1 MIFILKGKTIF
12 VVFLFIVCFHVH
24 AQLCTGSLGDAVV
37 KIDFGTGTSSH
48 GTALGTGIT
57 SYTYTTADFPNDGSY
72 TIEKATNTPG
82 TWWTTTDH
90 TGGGYMMVVN
100 ASLSTTDYF
109 YKNTVTGLCPDTTYE
124 FAAWI
129 MNLLRSNDTSPPNI
143 TFTIESTS
151 GTILGTYNTGDIGL
165 SSSAVWKQ
173 YGFYFT
179 TPTGISTVVIR
190 MRNNKAGA
198 APGNDIAL
206 DDITFRACGP
216 TVTSSVQNNTN
227 TDLTICQGDTQSYTL
242 SGTVSSGY
250 SNPAYQ
256 WQVSNDSGST
266 WTDIAGANSLTYS
279 FVPASAVG
287 TYLYRMAVAQS
298 SNISSATCRVV
309 SNTISFKVNES
320 SIAPTFTTVQPTC
333 DVPTGTINIAATAN
347 TTYSID
353 GTNFQTSGVFSGLA
367 GGDYNITAK
376 LSSGCA
382 SNPVV
387 AHINSVA
394 SSSATPTYSVIQPV
408 ICSNPLGTI
417 TITSLDYEYSF
428 DNGTN
433 WSTNNSRSDLV
444 AGDYLIKTRNSSGCE
459 TTAVLVSILVP
470 PGYPP
475 TPTVSVIQPDC
486 VTATGTITI
495 SDSAAS
501 YSFDNG
507 ENWITSNSRNDLVP
521 NVYKVLIKNNLGC
534 VSLVANEVE
543 IKAYINQE
551 PLVTGTSPQ
560 TFCVQQK
567 AVLNNIAV
575 NGQNVKWYDALTN
588 GNLLPNTTILESK
601 TYYVSQTI
609 SICESERIPI
619 VINIQNT
626 ATPSGDSYQNFCT
639 SQKPTIGNL
648 VPQGA
653 NVVWYDNATN
663 GAILPSTTSLI
674 NGATY
679 YASQT
684 INGCE
689 SVNRLAVSV
698 SIVAPTL
705 SFNNVSANVCDES
718 NDGAEIINLT
728 SYNAEITSC
737 SSCIFSYYT
746 SLIGA
751 ENQTAANQINNV
763 SNYNLTSGTTIIY
776 VRIDS
781 SDKCFQIAELN
792 LTLMSVPVISISDVV
807 SLCQNNDVEV
817 HAGAGFDSYL
827 WSNGATSE
835 SIVIANEGNYSVTVT
850 QNHDNVICSSTKDF
864 QVKLS
869 NSATIQNLVVQ
880 DWTDSENV
888 IEVQLADASLGN
900 YEYSIDGNA
909 YQDSNIFSGL
919 ATGDYVV
926 YVRDKN
932 GCGTV
937 NQEVFLLNYPKFFT
951 PNQDGYND
959 TWGIKFSETEPTIN
973 TKIFDRYGKFLK
985 ELNAYTSWDGTF
997 NGKELPSTDYW
1008 FVVTRANGKIY
1019 KGHFT
1024 LKR

>member
-1 MIFILKGKTIF
+1 M
-12 VVFLFIVCFHVH
+12 H

-57 SYTYTTADFPNDGSY
+57 SYTWTTADFPNDGSY
-72 TIEKATNTPG
+72 TIEKTTNTPG

-143 TFTIESTS
+143 TFTIESTT
-151 GTILGTYNTGDIGL
+151 GTILGTYNTGDIAL
-165 SSSAVWKQ
+165 NSSAVWKQ

-216 TVTSSVQNNTN
+216 TVTSAIQNNTN
-227 TDLTICQGDTQSYTL
+227 TNLTICQGDTQSYTL
-242 SGTVSSGY
+242 TGTVSSGY

-256 WQVSNDSGST
+256 WQVSSDNGTT
-266 WTDIAGANSLTYS
+266 WSDISGANALTYT
-279 FVPASAVG
+279 FVPNSTAG

-309 SNTISFKVNES
+309 SNMISFKVNES
-320 SIAPTFTTVQPTC
+320 STAPTFTILQPTC
-333 DVPTGTINIAATAN
+333 DVPTGTITITTTAN

-353 GTNFQTSGVFSGLA
+353 GTNYQVSGIFSGLA
-367 GGDYNITAK
+367 GGDYNVTSK
-376 LSSGCA
+376 LNTGCA
-382 SNPVV
+382 STPVI

-394 SSSATPTYSVIQPV
+394 SSSATPTFSVIQPV

-417 TITSLDYEYSF
+417 TITSSDYEYSF
-428 DNGTN
+428 DNGVT
-433 WSTNNSRSDLV
+433 WSTSNIKSGLE
-444 AGDYLIKTRNSSGCE
+444 AGDYWIKTRNSSNCE
-459 TTAVLVSILVP
+459 TTAVSVSILVP

-475 TPTVSVIQPDC
+475 TPTVSVVQPDC
-486 VTATGTITI
+486 ISATGTITI
-495 SDSAAS
+495 SDAATA

-507 ENWITSNSRNDLVP
+507 VTWQVSNSKSNLVP
-521 NVYKVLIKNNLGC
+521 GNYKVFIKNNLGC
-534 VSLVANEVE
+534 ISLVPNEVE
-543 IKAYINQE
+543 IKAYVNQE
-551 PLVTGTSPQ
+551 PLVTAVSPQ
-560 TFCVQQK
+560 LFCVQQN
-567 AVLNNIAV
+567 ATLNDV
-575 NGQNVKWYDALTN
+575 SVTGQNIKWYDAPAN
-588 GNLLPNTTILESK
+588 GNLLPNSTLLESK
-601 TYYVSQTI
+601 TYYASQTI
-609 SICESERIPI
+609 AVCESERIPV
-619 VINIQNT
+619 VITIQSTPAPTGDVQQDFCTTQKPAIANLT
-626 ATPSGDSYQNFCT
+626 ATGT
-639 SQKPTIGNL
+639 
-648 VPQGA
+648 
-653 NVVWYDNATN
+653 NVVWYDNASN
-663 GAILPSTTSLI
+663 GTILSSTTSLI

-689 SVNRLAVSV
+689 SVSRLAVSV
-698 SIVAPTL
+698 SIVAPSL
-705 SFNNVSANVCDES
+705 LFNNVSANVCDEL
-718 NDGAEIINLT
+718 NDGSEIIDLT
-728 SYNAEITSC
+728 NYNSRIAGC
-737 SSCIFSYYT
+737 SSCTFTYYT
-746 SLIGA
+746 TLTAA
-751 ENQTAANQINNV
+751 EDQIAANQITDAT
-763 SNYNLTSGTTIIY
+763 NYNLSAGTTLIY

-781 SDKCFQIAELN
+781 NDKCYQIAELN
-792 LTLMSVPVISISDVV
+792 LTLVNVPVISISDIV
-807 SLCQNNDVEV
+807 SLCQNKDVEV
-817 HAGAGFDSYL
+817 NAGSGFDSYL
-827 WSNGATSE
+827 WSTGASTE
-835 SIVIANEGNYSVTVT
+835 SITITEAGAYSVTVT
-850 QNHDNVICSSTKDF
+850 QNHGDVICSSTKDF

-869 NSATIQNLVVQ
+869 NSATIQNLAVK
-880 DWTDSENV
+880 DWTDTDNV
-888 IEVQLADASLGN
+888 IEVELTDASLGD
-900 YEYSIDGNA
+900 YEYSIDGNT
-909 YQDSNIFSGL
+909 YQDSNVFSGL
-919 ATGDYVV
+919 ATGDYIV

-951 PNQDGYND
+951 PNEDGYND
-959 TWGIKFSETEPTIN
+959 TWGIKFSETEPEIN
-973 TKIFDRYGKFLK
+973 TKIFDRYGKFIK
-985 ELNAYTSWDGTF
+985 ELNAYTNWDGKL
-997 NGKELPSTDYW
+997 NGRELPATDYW
-1008 FVVTRANGKIY
+1008 FVVKRANGKIY

>member
-1 MIFILKGKTIF
+1 M
-12 VVFLFIVCFHVH
+12 H

-72 TIEKATNTPG
+72 TIEKTTNTPG

-165 SSSAVWKQ
+165 SSSAIWKQ

-206 DDITFRACGP
+206 DDITFRACGL

-227 TDLTICQGDTQSYTL
+227 TNLTICQGDTQSYTL
-242 SGTVSSGY
+242 AGTVSSGY

-256 WQVSNDSGST
+256 WQVSSDNGTT
-266 WTDIAGANSLTYS
+266 WIDISGANALTYT
-279 FVPASAVG
+279 FVPNSTAG

-298 SNISSATCRVV
+298 SNISSTTCRVV
-309 SNTISFKVNES
+309 SNTISFKINES
-320 SIAPTFTTVQPTC
+320 SIAPVFTTVQPTC
-333 DVPTGTINIAATAN
+333 DVPSGTIIIATTAN
-347 TTYSID
+347 TAYSID
-353 GTNFQTSGVFSGLA
+353 GTNYQTSGIFSGLS
-367 GGDYNITAK
+367 GGDYKVTTK
-376 LSSGCA
+376 LNTGCA
-382 SNPVV
+382 STPVV

-394 SSSATPTYSVIQPV
+394 SSNATPSFSVTQPV

-417 TITSLDYEYSF
+417 TITSIDYEYSF
-428 DNGTN
+428 DNGTT
-433 WSTNNSRSDLV
+433 WSTSNYKTGLE
-444 AGDYLIKTRNSSGCE
+444 AGDYQIKTRNSSNCE

-475 TPTVSVIQPDC
+475 TPAVSIVQPDC
-486 VTATGTITI
+486 ISATGTITI
-495 SDSAAS
+495 SDSASA

-507 ENWITSNSRNDLVP
+507 LTWGVSNSKNNLVP
-521 NVYKVLIKNNLGC
+521 GIYKVLIKNNLGC
-534 VSLVANEVE
+534 ISLLPNEVE

-551 PLVTGTSPQ
+551 PLVTAVSPQ
-560 TFCVQQK
+560 LFCVQQN
-567 AVLNNIAV
+567 ATLSDVSV
-575 NGQNVKWYDALTN
+575 TGQNIKWYDAQTN
-588 GNLLPNTTILESK
+588 GNLLPNTTILQNK
-601 TYYVSQTI
+601 TYYASQTI
-609 SICESERIPI
+609 AVCESERTPI
-619 VINIQNT
+619 AINIQNT
-626 ATPSGDSYQNFCT
+626 PAPTGDLQQDFCT
-639 SQKPTIGNL
+639 TQKPTIANL
-648 VPQGA
+648 TVAGT
-653 NVVWYDNATN
+653 NIVWYDTVSN
-663 GAILPSTTSLI
+663 GVVLSSSTSLT

-689 SVNRLAVSV
+689 SVSRLTVSV
-698 SIVAPTL
+698 SIVAPSL
-705 SFNNVSANVCDES
+705 LFNNILVNVCDELNNGS
-718 NDGAEIINLT
+718 EVISLK
-728 SYNAEITSC
+728 SYNNQIAEC
-737 SSCIFSYYT
+737 SSCTFTYYT
-746 SLIGA
+746 TLSGA
-751 ENQTAANQINNV
+751 ENQTVSNQITDE
-763 SNYNLTSGTTIIY
+763 TSYTLSAGTTLIY

-781 SDKCFQIAELN
+781 NDKCYQIAELN
-792 LTLMSVPVISISDVV
+792 LTLVNVPIIVISDVV
-807 SLCQNNDVEV
+807 SLCQNKEVEV
-817 HAGAGFDSYL
+817 HAGSGFESYL
-827 WSNGATSE
+827 WSTQATTE
-835 SIVIANEGNYSVTVT
+835 SIIITEAGSYSVMVT
-850 QNHDNVICSSTKDF
+850 QNHGGVICSSTKDF

-869 NSATIQNLVVQ
+869 NTATIKNLAVK
-880 DWTDSENV
+880 DWTDADNS
-888 IEVQLADASLGN
+888 IEVELADTSLGN
-900 YEYSIDGNA
+900 YEYSIDGNT
-909 YQDSNIFSGL
+909 YQDNNIFSGL
-919 ATGDYVV
+919 TTGDYIV

-959 TWGIKFSETEPTIN
+959 TWGIKFSETEPEIN
-973 TKIFDRYGKFLK
+973 TKIFDRYGKFIK
-985 ELNAYTSWDGTF
+985 ELNAYTSWDGKL
-997 NGKELPSTDYW
+997 NGIDLPATDYW

>member
-1 MIFILKGKTIF
+1 MKGKTIF

-57 SYTYTTADFPNDGSY
+57 SYTWTTADFPNDGSY
-72 TIEKATNTPG
+72 TIEKTTNTPG

-143 TFTIESTS
+143 TFTIESTT
-151 GTILGTYNTGDIGL
+151 GTILGTYNTGDIAL
-165 SSSAVWKQ
+165 NSSAVWKQ

-216 TVTSSVQNNTN
+216 TVTSAIQNNTN
-227 TDLTICQGDTQSYTL
+227 TNLTICQGDTQSYTL
-242 SGTVSSGY
+242 TGTVSSGY

-256 WQVSNDSGST
+256 WQVSSDNGTT
-266 WTDIAGANSLTYS
+266 WSDISGANALTYT
-279 FVPASAVG
+279 FVPNSTAG

-309 SNTISFKVNES
+309 SNMISFKVNES
-320 SIAPTFTTVQPTC
+320 STAPTFTILQPTC
-333 DVPTGTINIAATAN
+333 DVPTGTITITTTAN

-353 GTNFQTSGVFSGLA
+353 GTNYQVSGIFSGLA
-367 GGDYNITAK
+367 GGDYNVTSK
-376 LSSGCA
+376 LNTGCA
-382 SNPVV
+382 STPVI

-394 SSSATPTYSVIQPV
+394 SSSATPTFSVIQPV

-417 TITSLDYEYSF
+417 TITSSDYEYSF
-428 DNGTN
+428 DNGVT
-433 WSTNNSRSDLV
+433 WSTSNIKSGLE
-444 AGDYLIKTRNSSGCE
+444 AGDYWIKTRNSSNCE
-459 TTAVLVSILVP
+459 TTAVSVSILVP

-475 TPTVSVIQPDC
+475 TPTVSVVQPDC
-486 VTATGTITI
+486 ISATGTITI
-495 SDSAAS
+495 SDAATA

-507 ENWITSNSRNDLVP
+507 VTWQVSNSKSNLVP
-521 NVYKVLIKNNLGC
+521 GNYKVFIKNNLGC
-534 VSLVANEVE
+534 ISLVPNEVE
-543 IKAYINQE
+543 IKAYVNQE
-551 PLVTGTSPQ
+551 PLVTAVSPQ
-560 TFCVQQK
+560 LFCVQQN
-567 AVLNNIAV
+567 ATLNDV
-575 NGQNVKWYDALTN
+575 SVTGQNIKWYDAPAN
-588 GNLLPNTTILESK
+588 GNLLPNSTLLESK
-601 TYYVSQTI
+601 TYYASQTI
-609 SICESERIPI
+609 AVCESERIPV
-619 VINIQNT
+619 VITIQSTPAPTGDVQQDFCTTQKPAIANLT
-626 ATPSGDSYQNFCT
+626 ATGT
-639 SQKPTIGNL
+639 
-648 VPQGA
+648 
-653 NVVWYDNATN
+653 NVVWYDNASN
-663 GAILPSTTSLI
+663 GTILSSTTSLI

-689 SVNRLAVSV
+689 SVSRLAVSV
-698 SIVAPTL
+698 SIVAPSL
-705 SFNNVSANVCDES
+705 LFNNVSANVCDEL
-718 NDGAEIINLT
+718 NDGSEIIDLT
-728 SYNAEITSC
+728 NYNSRIAGC
-737 SSCIFSYYT
+737 SSCTFTYYT
-746 SLIGA
+746 TLTAA
-751 ENQTAANQINNV
+751 EDQIAANQITDAT
-763 SNYNLTSGTTIIY
+763 NYNLSAGTTLIY

-781 SDKCFQIAELN
+781 NDKCYQIAELN
-792 LTLMSVPVISISDVV
+792 LTLVNVPVISISDIV
-807 SLCQNNDVEV
+807 SLCQNKDVEV
-817 HAGAGFDSYL
+817 NAGSGFDSYL
-827 WSNGATSE
+827 WSTGASTE
-835 SIVIANEGNYSVTVT
+835 SITITEAGAYSVTVT
-850 QNHDNVICSSTKDF
+850 QNHGDVICSSTKDF

-869 NSATIQNLVVQ
+869 NSATIQNLAVK
-880 DWTDSENV
+880 DWTDTDNV
-888 IEVQLADASLGN
+888 IEVELTDASLGD
-900 YEYSIDGNA
+900 YEYSIDGNT
-909 YQDSNIFSGL
+909 YQDSNVFSGL
-919 ATGDYVV
+919 ATGDYIV

-951 PNQDGYND
+951 PNEDGYND
-959 TWGIKFSETEPTIN
+959 TWGIKFSETEPEIN
-973 TKIFDRYGKFLK
+973 TKIFDRYGKFIK
-985 ELNAYTSWDGTF
+985 ELNAYTNWDGKL
-997 NGKELPSTDYW
+997 NGRELPATDYW
-1008 FVVTRANGKIY
+1008 FVVKRANGKIY